1 VRVSVDGGKTDAH
14 DYIVSFCE
22 PVSTQ

>member
-14 DYIVSFCE
+14 DYIVSFCV